1 MACKW
6 KIIEHSWRNTSIEN
20 EDGRIVCELD
30 LESFDDLN
38 ENNQDKYEQLQRA
51 DAELI
56 ASAPALRDERDR
68 LRAALQA
75 FCDEVEMDAAVM
87 AYKCDLGAG
96 EWEAFID
103 RTKLYKQYLAGK
115 AALTPA
121 ECTNHFTDGSK
132 IFPSRNC
139 CSKGSDGEE
148 ATK

>member
-1 MACKW
+1 VSEARKW

-68 LRAALQA
+68 LRANLINCSERLAA
-75 FCDEVEMDAAVM
+75 YYGDNYPAVVDA
-87 AYKCDLGAG
+87 
-96 EWEAFID
+96 
-103 RTKLYKQYLAGK
+103 R

-121 ECTNHFTDGSK
+121 GEG
-132 IFPSRNC
+132 RN
-139 CSKGSDGEE
+139 E
-148 ATK
+148 TV

>member
-1 MACKW
+1 MSDPIAQNYTTYG
-6 KIIEHSWRNTSIEN
+6 IGPGEYA
-20 EDGRIVCELD
+20 DEL
-30 LESFDDLN
+30 
-38 ENNQDKYEQLQRA
+38 Q
-51 DAELI
+51 
-56 ASAPALRDERDR
+56 ALRAERDR

-121 ECTNHFTDGSK
+121 GGRREQ
-132 IFPSRNC
+132 
-139 CSKGSDGEE
+139 
-148 ATK
+148 

>member
-1 MACKW
+1 MS
-6 KIIEHSWRNTSIEN
+6 EVEQMP
-20 EDGRIVCELD
+20 
-30 LESFDDLN
+30 LEIWTDINGNATRTQFKGGV
-38 ENNQDKYEQLQRA
+38 KYIRA
-51 DAELI
+51 
-56 ASAPALRDERDR
+56 DERDR

-121 ECTNHFTDGSK
+121 GGGKDEK
-132 IFPSRNC
+132 
-139 CSKGSDGEE
+139 
-148 ATK
+148 